1 MNIGDGTLVPF
12 IEATAPGRGGRAG
25 LRGGA
30 EGNGIVAEF
39 SLGLEVPMDQPGG
52 ALR

>member
-1 MNIGDGTLVPF
+1 MSIGDGMLVPF
-12 IEATAPGRGGRAG
+12 TEAAAPGSGGRAG
-25 LRGGA
+25 LTWGA

-39 SLGLEVPMDQPGG
+39 SLGFEVPTDQPGG